1 MPQTVPQRKQSVFV
15 APSGLSS
22 IVPPPRP
29 PPPPPPLPRKA
40 SIPKAN
46 AQILEQHISKII
58 SENAA
63 IVETLDPLWSKR
75 YNISRNHSTSQL
87 PNLSGVQL
95 VNGQSGQSS
104 LSSHDTSSDSMSPP
118 LQHHQPQQPQQHQHN
133 QQQQQQ
139 QLHRRFSEAPAN
151 HPPLSKL
158 QSALLGKTS
167 GPSQVSPPVRK
178 FSELSASET
187 TQQSVII
194 NAKDSNNNTNNNV
207 NNMSNN
213 LCLTK
218 SMSSCNNSVNS
229 DEQYVNSE
237 SASIVRNLLTTKTP
251 AIRVTPP
258 PDKTSPPL
266 GTHPQNPEGSII
278 KDLLLKSRDESQR
291 KKSRTE
297 VQLNGPQAEQ
307 ESSMLV
313 YVCTVCNIAFRNKE
327 NLEVHQVHY
336 CKGNDEHSRSAKH
349 KMEDLVQR
357 KVSVMARPGFQ
368 ATGKPYQHQRQ
379 STPQHKLSLPS
390 PPVGN
395 ILKQQLLAPNEG
407 PPLKKRKIS
416 EPVFR
421 SNTMPSDVQLIGQY
435 FTSF

>member
-15 APSGLSS
+15 APQGLSS
-22 IVPPPRP
+22 IVPPPP
-29 PPPPPPLPRKA
+29 PPPPPKKQSLAKP
-40 SIPKAN
+40 N

-75 YNISRNHSTSQL
+75 YHISRNHSTSQL
-87 PNLSGVQL
+87 PSLP
-95 VNGQSGQSS
+95 VNGQSD
-104 LSSHDTSSDSMSPP
+104 HCPP
-118 LQHHQPQQPQQHQHN
+118 ADHHNGSQPQHQHH

-139 QLHRRFSEAPAN
+139 PQQRRYSEAPAN

-158 QSALLGKTS
+158 QSALLGKAS
-167 GPSQVSPPVRK
+167 GPSQTSPPIRK
-178 FSELSASET
+178 LSELSASET

-194 NAKDSNNNTNNNV
+194 NAKDSNNNNHNSHHNHTNTNHSIA
-207 NNMSNN
+207 SNN
-213 LCLTK
+213 LCSAKT
-218 SMSSCNNSVNS
+218 SNNSVNS
-229 DEQYVNSE
+229 DDQFVNSE
-237 SASIVRNLLTTKTP
+237 SIVRNLLTTKAP

-258 PDKTSPPL
+258 PDKTSAAL
-266 GTHPQNPEGSII
+266 GSHPQNPEGSII
-278 KDLLLKSRDESQR
+278 KDLLLKSRDEGQR
-291 KKSRTE
+291 KKSRSE
-297 VQLNGPQAEQ
+297 SQVNGPNGLVAAGEQ

-336 CKGNDEHSRSAKH
+336 CKGNDELNHHRTSKH

-357 KVSVMARPGFQ
+357 KVSVMARPGLQ
-368 ATGKPYQHQRQ
+368 TAGKPYSAGRQ
-379 STPQHKLSLPS
+379 QPVPQHKLSLPS

-421 SNTMPSDVQLIGQY
+421 TNTLSSDIQIIGQY
-435 FTSF
+435 FEILFDMHFDRN